1 MKRPLNYLLIFLVIL
16 GLSGISLAAEKVKT
30 TQSKITTMH
39 PTEKYIGINLDNESF
54 AMHTDG
60 DTKITK
66 SGSEIKFTDLDV
78 GDKTEVSYVKR
89 DGFLGLGGTFV
100 AKTIEVLEQDL
111 YYDSDS

>member
-1 MKRPLNYLLIFLVIL
+1 MKRFLNCLLILIVLL

-30 TQSKITTMH
+30 TQSKITTIH

-60 DTKITK
+60 DTRITK

-78 GDKTEVSYVKR
+78 GDKAEVSYVKKG
-89 DGFLGLGGTFV
+89 GFLGLGGTYV
-100 AKTIEVLEQDL
+100 AKTIKVLE
-111 YYDSDS
+111 

>member
-1 MKRPLNYLLIFLVIL
+1 MRRSLNYLLIFVVIM

-39 PTEKYIGINLDNESF
+39 PTEKYIGINLDNGSV

-78 GDKTEVSYVKR
+78 GDKAEVSYVKKG
-89 DGFLGLGGTFV
+89 GFLGLGGTYL
-100 AKTIEVLEQDL
+100 AKTIKVLE
-111 YYDSDS
+111 